1 MDIHEMF
8 TALKKNEN
16 FKINVEKI
24 LKKCENKIKNDKD
37 LSWVYNIE

>member
-1 MDIHEMF
+1 MF
-8 TALKKNEN
+8 TELKKKEDFNV
-16 FKINVEKI
+16 NVEKI